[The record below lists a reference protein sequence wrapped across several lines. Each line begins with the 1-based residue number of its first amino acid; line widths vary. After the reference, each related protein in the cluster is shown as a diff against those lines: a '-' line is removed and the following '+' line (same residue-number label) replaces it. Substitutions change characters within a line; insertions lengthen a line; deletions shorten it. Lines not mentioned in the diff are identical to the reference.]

1 MRRTQQKVVSVW
13 DDQQKLKGVVN
24 FYYTFQIY
32 PDMFRQVVA
41 IFRGLHVPYK
51 LLQYCLCFGRMWIM
65 VRSGRPAAVEFQLSC
80 VRRISLILINT
91 YTTGMAPIKKK
102 QSLT

>member
-1 MRRTQQKVVSVW
+1 M
-13 DDQQKLKGVVN
+13 LKGVVN

-32 PDMFRQVVA
+32 LDMFRQVIA

-65 VRSGRPAAVEFQLSC
+65 IRSVWPAAVEL
-80 VRRISLILINT
+80 LIYPDMFRQVIAIFRGLHVP
-91 YTTGMAPIKKK
+91 Y
-102 QSLT
+102 